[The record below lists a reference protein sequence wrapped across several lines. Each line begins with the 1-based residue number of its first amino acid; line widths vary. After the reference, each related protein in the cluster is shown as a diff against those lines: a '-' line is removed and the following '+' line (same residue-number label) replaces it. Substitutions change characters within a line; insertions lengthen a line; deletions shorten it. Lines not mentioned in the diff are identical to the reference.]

1 MAFNKYHVVKVSQS
15 SYVEVYPELL
25 NGEQF
30 VRIATSV
37 GPVNNSISMTR
48 REALELIGCIADV
61 AGLDEIGNVCA
72 DLGFEPA

>member
-1 MAFNKYHVVKVSQS
+1 
-15 SYVEVYPELL
+15 VEVYPELL

-37 GPVNNSISMTR
+37 GPVSNSISMGR